1 MKSQN
6 LSMIGKGSD
15 AEPYHGVF
23 IRAPAVISTKNTD
36 VEVLGTVTHE
46 KSGQQEVIVAVKQNN
61 IMATAF
67 HPELTDDLRWHRYF
81 LELVFK
87 NISSDGL
94 V

>member
-6 LSMIGKGSD
+6 LSKIGKESD
-15 AEPYHGVF
+15 AEPYHGIF
-23 IRAPAVISTKNTD
+23 IRAPAVISTKHTG

-87 NISSDGL
+87 NISSNGL